1 MTVFQSADL
10 TQKENYKFL
19 TGSIIPRPIAFVT
32 TLAEDGE
39 TVNAAPFSFFNV
51 VSSDPAIVSI
61 AVQRANGEQKDTARN
76 AAFTKELNIHIVSE
90 SFVGEMNKTA
100 ARLAPD
106 VSEID
111 KTSLH
116 LEQVPGMKTPKI
128 SEANIVLT
136 AKLEQIIPIKNDAD
150 EVASD
155 LILARILTYDFAD
168 EVFDESITIFYQKS
182 LNQLPDSLEMTIQNL
197 AIFSGLKGQTNEK

>member
-1 MTVFQSADL
+1 M
-10 TQKENYKFL
+10 
-19 TGSIIPRPIAFVT
+19 
-32 TLAEDGE
+32 

-61 AVQRANGEQKDTARN
+61 AVQRADGEQKDTARN
-76 AAFTKELNIHIVSE
+76 AAFTKELNIHIVGE
-90 SFVGEMNKTA
+90 SFVEEMNKTA

-136 AKLEQIIPIKNDAD
+136 AKLEQIIPIKNDAG
-150 EVASD
+150 EVVSD

-168 EVFDESITIFYQKS
+168 EVFDSEHHYILPEKLAPVARLAGNDYTKLSDIFRIERP
-182 LNQLPDSLEMTIQNL
+182 N
-197 AIFSGLKGQTNEK
+197 

>member
-1 MTVFQSADL
+1 MTIFKSADL
-10 TQKENYKFL
+10 SQKENYKFL

-32 TLAEDGE
+32 TIAEDE
-39 TVNAAPFSFFNV
+39 VTVNAAPFSFFNV

-61 AVQRANGEQKDTARN
+61 AVQRADGEQKDTARN
-76 AAFTKELNIHIVSE
+76 AAFTKELNIHIVGE
-90 SFVGEMNKTA
+90 SFVEEMNKTA

-136 AKLEQIIPIKNDAD
+136 AKLEQIIPIKNDAG
-150 EVASD
+150 EVVSD

-168 EVFDESITIFYQKS
+168 EVFDSEHHYILPEKLAPVARLAGNDYTKLSDIFRIERP
-182 LNQLPDSLEMTIQNL
+182 N
-197 AIFSGLKGQTNEK
+197 

>member
-1 MTVFQSADL
+1 MTIFKSADL
-10 TQKENYKFL
+10 SQKENYKFL

-39 TVNAAPFSFFNV
+39 TVNAAPFNFFNV

-90 SFVGEMNKTA
+90 SFVEEMNKTA

-111 KTSLH
+111 TTSLH
-116 LEQVPGMKTPKI
+116 LEKVPGMKTPKI

-136 AKLEQIIPIKNDAD
+136 AKLEQIIPIKNDAG
-150 EVASD
+150 EVVSD

-168 EVFDESITIFYQKS
+168 EVFDSEHHYILPEKLEPVARLAGNDYTKLGDIFRIERP
-182 LNQLPDSLEMTIQNL
+182 N
-197 AIFSGLKGQTNEK
+197 

>member
-1 MTVFQSADL
+1 MTIFKSADL
-10 TQKENYKFL
+10 SQKENYKFL

-32 TLAEDGE
+32 TLAEYGE

-90 SFVGEMNKTA
+90 SFVEEMNKTA

-111 KTSLH
+111 TTSLH
-116 LEQVPGMKTPKI
+116 LEKVPGMKTPKI

-136 AKLEQIIPIKNDAD
+136 AKLEQIIPIKNDAG
-150 EVASD
+150 EVVSD

-168 EVFDESITIFYQKS
+168 EVFDSEHHYVLPEKLEPVARLAGNDYTKLGDIFRIERP
-182 LNQLPDSLEMTIQNL
+182 N
-197 AIFSGLKGQTNEK
+197 

>member
-1 MTVFQSADL
+1 MTIFKSADL
-10 TQKENYKFL
+10 SQKENYKFL

-90 SFVGEMNKTA
+90 SFVEKMNKTA

-111 KTSLH
+111 TTSLH
-116 LEQVPGMKTPKI
+116 LEKVPGMKTPKI

-136 AKLEQIIPIKNDAD
+136 AKLEQIIPIKNDAG
-150 EVASD
+150 EVVSE

-168 EVFDESITIFYQKS
+168 EVFDSEHHYILPEKLEPVARLAGNDYTKLGDIFRIERP
-182 LNQLPDSLEMTIQNL
+182 N
-197 AIFSGLKGQTNEK
+197 

>member
-1 MTVFQSADL
+1 MTIFKSADL
-10 TQKENYKFL
+10 SQKENYKFL

-39 TVNAAPFSFFNV
+39 TVNAASFSFFNV

-90 SFVGEMNKTA
+90 SFVEEMNKTA

-111 KTSLH
+111 TTSLH
-116 LEQVPGMKTPKI
+116 LEKVPGMKTPKI

-136 AKLEQIIPIKNDAD
+136 AKLEQIIPIKNDAG
-150 EVASD
+150 EVVSD

-168 EVFDESITIFYQKS
+168 EVFDSEHHYILPEKLEPVARLAGNDYTKLGDIFRIERP
-182 LNQLPDSLEMTIQNL
+182 N
-197 AIFSGLKGQTNEK
+197 

>member
-1 MTVFQSADL
+1 MTIFKSADL
-10 TQKENYKFL
+10 SQKENYKFL

-32 TLAEDGE
+32 MLAEDGE

-76 AAFTKELNIHIVSE
+76 AAFTKEINIHIVSE
-90 SFVGEMNKTA
+90 SFVEEMNKTA

-116 LEQVPGMKTPKI
+116 LEKVPGMKTPKI

-136 AKLEQIIPIKNDAD
+136 AKLEQIIPIKNDAG
-150 EVASD
+150 EVVSD
-155 LILARILTYDFAD
+155 LILARILTYYFAD
-168 EVFDESITIFYQKS
+168 EVFDSEHHYILPEKLEPVARLAGNDYTKLGDIFRIERP
-182 LNQLPDSLEMTIQNL
+182 N
-197 AIFSGLKGQTNEK
+197 

>member
-1 MTVFQSADL
+1 MTVFKSTDL
-10 TQKENYKFL
+10 SQKENYKFL

-32 TLAEDGE
+32 TLAEDGV
-39 TVNAAPFSFFNV
+39 TFNAAPFSFFNV

-61 AVQRANGEQKDTARN
+61 AVQRADGEQKDTARN

-90 SFVGEMNKTA
+90 SFVEEMNKTA

-136 AKLEQIIPIKNDAD
+136 AKLEQIIPIKNDAG
-150 EVASD
+150 EIVSD

-168 EVFDESITIFYQKS
+168 EVFDSEHHYILPEKLEPVARLAGNDYTKLGDIFRIERP
-182 LNQLPDSLEMTIQNL
+182 N
-197 AIFSGLKGQTNEK
+197 

>member
-1 MTVFQSADL
+1 MTIFKSADL
-10 TQKENYKFL
+10 SQKENYKFL

-32 TLAEDGE
+32 TIAKDGV

-136 AKLEQIIPIKNDAD
+136 AKLEQIIPIKNDAG
-150 EVASD
+150 EIVSD

-168 EVFDESITIFYQKS
+168 EVFDSENHYILPEKLEPVARLAGNDYTKLGDIFRIERP
-182 LNQLPDSLEMTIQNL
+182 N
-197 AIFSGLKGQTNEK
+197 

>member
-1 MTVFQSADL
+1 MTIFKSADL
-10 TQKENYKFL
+10 SQKENYKFL

-90 SFVGEMNKTA
+90 SFVEEMNKTA

-116 LEQVPGMKTPKI
+116 LEKVPGMKTPKI

-136 AKLEQIIPIKNDAD
+136 AKLEQIIPIKNDAG
-150 EVASD
+150 EVVSD
-155 LILARILTYDFAD
+155 LTLARILTYDFAD
-168 EVFDESITIFYQKS
+168 EVFDSEHHYILPEKLEPVARLAGNDYTKLGDIFRIERP
-182 LNQLPDSLEMTIQNL
+182 N
-197 AIFSGLKGQTNEK
+197 

>member
-1 MTVFQSADL
+1 MTVFKSADL
-10 TQKENYKFL
+10 SQKENYKFL

-32 TLAEDGE
+32 TLAEDGA

-90 SFVGEMNKTA
+90 SFVEEMNKTA

-128 SEANIVLT
+128 SVANIVLT
-136 AKLEQIIPIKNDAD
+136 AKLEQIIPIKNDAG
-150 EVASD
+150 EIVSD

-168 EVFDESITIFYQKS
+168 EVFDSEHHYILPEKLAPVARLAGNDYTQLGNIFRIERP
-182 LNQLPDSLEMTIQNL
+182 N
-197 AIFSGLKGQTNEK
+197 

>member
-1 MTVFQSADL
+1 MTIFKSTDL
-10 TQKENYKFL
+10 SQKENYKFL

-32 TLAEDGE
+32 TLVEDGV

-51 VSSDPAIVSI
+51 VSSNPAIVSI
-61 AVQRANGEQKDTARN
+61 AVQRADGEQKDTARN

-90 SFVGEMNKTA
+90 SFVEEMNKTA

-106 VSEID
+106 VSEIE

-136 AKLEQIIPIKNDAD
+136 SKLEQIIPIKNDAG
-150 EVASD
+150 EVVSD

-168 EVFDESITIFYQKS
+168 EVFDSEHHYILPEKLAPVARLAGNDYTKLGDIFRIERP
-182 LNQLPDSLEMTIQNL
+182 N
-197 AIFSGLKGQTNEK
+197 

>member
-1 MTVFQSADL
+1 MTIFKSADL
-10 TQKENYKFL
+10 SQKENYKFL

-39 TVNAAPFSFFNV
+39 TVNVAPFSFFNV

-76 AAFTKELNIHIVSE
+76 AAFTKEINIHIVSE
-90 SFVGEMNKTA
+90 SFVEEMNKTA

-116 LEQVPGMKTPKI
+116 LEKVPGMKTPKI

-136 AKLEQIIPIKNDAD
+136 AKLEQIIPIKNDAG
-150 EVASD
+150 EVVSD

-168 EVFDESITIFYQKS
+168 EVFDSEHHYILPEKLEPVARLAGNDYTKLGDIFRIERP
-182 LNQLPDSLEMTIQNL
+182 N
-197 AIFSGLKGQTNEK
+197 

>member
-1 MTVFQSADL
+1 MTIFKSADL
-10 TQKENYKFL
+10 SQKENYKFL
-19 TGSIIPRPIAFVT
+19 TGSIIPRPIAFVM

-90 SFVGEMNKTA
+90 SFVEEMNKTA

-116 LEQVPGMKTPKI
+116 LEKVPGMKTPKI

-136 AKLEQIIPIKNDAD
+136 AKLEQIIPIKNDAG
-150 EVASD
+150 EVVSD

-168 EVFDESITIFYQKS
+168 EVFDSEHHYILPEKLEPVARLAGNDYTKLGDIFRIERP
-182 LNQLPDSLEMTIQNL
+182 N
-197 AIFSGLKGQTNEK
+197 

>member
-61 AVQRANGEQKDTARN
+61 AVQRADGKQKDTARN

-90 SFVGEMNKTA
+90 SFVEEMNKTA

-150 EVASD
+150 EVVSD

-168 EVFDESITIFYQKS
+168 EVFDEKHHYILPEKLAPVARLAGNDYTNLGEIFRIERP
-182 LNQLPDSLEMTIQNL
+182 N
-197 AIFSGLKGQTNEK
+197 

>member
-1 MTVFQSADL
+1 MTIFKSADL
-10 TQKENYKFL
+10 SQKENYKFL

-90 SFVGEMNKTA
+90 SFVEEMNKTA

-116 LEQVPGMKTPKI
+116 LEKAPGMKTPKI

-136 AKLEQIIPIKNDAD
+136 AKLEQIIPIKNDAG
-150 EVASD
+150 EVVSD

-168 EVFDESITIFYQKS
+168 EVFDSEHHYILPEKLEPVARLAGNDYTKLGDIFRIERP
-182 LNQLPDSLEMTIQNL
+182 N
-197 AIFSGLKGQTNEK
+197 

>member
-1 MTVFQSADL
+1 MTIFKSADL
-10 TQKENYKFL
+10 SQKENYKFL

-32 TLAEDGE
+32 TIAEDGV
-39 TVNAAPFSFFNV
+39 TANAAPFSFFNV

-61 AVQRANGEQKDTARN
+61 AVQRADGEQKDTARN
-76 AAFTKELNIHIVSE
+76 AAFTKELNIHIVGE
-90 SFVGEMNKTA
+90 SFVEEMNKTA

-136 AKLEQIIPIKNDAD
+136 AKLEQIIPIKNDAG
-150 EVASD
+150 EVVSD

-168 EVFDESITIFYQKS
+168 EVFDSEHHYILPEKLAPVARLAGNDYTKLSDIFRIERP
-182 LNQLPDSLEMTIQNL
+182 N
-197 AIFSGLKGQTNEK
+197 

>member
-1 MTVFQSADL
+1 MTIFKSADL
-10 TQKENYKFL
+10 SQKENYKFL
-19 TGSIIPRPIAFVT
+19 TGSIIPRPIVFVT
-32 TLAEDGE
+32 TLAEDGV

-61 AVQRANGEQKDTARN
+61 AVQRADGEQKDTARN

-90 SFVGEMNKTA
+90 SFVEEMNKTA

-106 VSEID
+106 VSEIE

-136 AKLEQIIPIKNDAD
+136 SKLEQIIPIKNDAG
-150 EVASD
+150 EVVSD

-168 EVFDESITIFYQKS
+168 EVFDSEHHYILPEKLAPVARLAGNDYTKLGDIFRIERP
-182 LNQLPDSLEMTIQNL
+182 N
-197 AIFSGLKGQTNEK
+197 